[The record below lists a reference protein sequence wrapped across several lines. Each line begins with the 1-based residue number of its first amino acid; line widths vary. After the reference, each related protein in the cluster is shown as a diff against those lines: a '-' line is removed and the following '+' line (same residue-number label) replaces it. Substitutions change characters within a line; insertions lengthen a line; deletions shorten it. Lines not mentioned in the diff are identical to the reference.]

1 METNDL
7 SSPASAEL
15 ASFAAQLHNRRRMKR
30 LSLRAL
36 QEAIGGS
43 VSHEMLARY
52 ERGVLWPR
60 EEVKEALC
68 RVLGIYLPA
77 AYRPLEQLQRVQFRC
92 RYRLPQKEQDAII
105 AAATEHFNL
114 YLEAE
119 HRLGDSRLFI
129 PPFAEGEL
137 SFDGDTDV
145 MEDVADELRLRWQ
158 LGFGPLPNLSYLLEC
173 KGIKIHETDCENMLV
188 DGFSAEHAGQPLICL
203 ASWLNANVP
212 RKRMTLA
219 HELGHILFPTLDAEE
234 GSEEEYYIAHFA
246 GAFLVPRRSFTE
258 AFGDTPRDS
267 VQLGELIE
275 LKRYFGASIKALMVR
290 AWQLG
295 LVSEEAHK
303 RFRAFYAKHRYL
315 DKEPG
320 RYDVPDRSER
330 YAALVAKGV
339 LRGCISQEEAVRH
352 FGMPDCSEMNINVI

>member
-1 METNDL
+1 MSENTTTT
-7 SSPASAEL
+7 
-15 ASFAAQLHNRRRMKR
+15 FAAQLHNRRRMKR

-36 QEAIGGS
+36 REAIGNL

-52 ERGVLWPR
+52 ERGELIPR
-60 EEVKEALC
+60 EDVKESLC
-68 RVLGIYLPA
+68 RVLGIYLPT

-92 RYRLPQKEQDAII
+92 RYKLPQKEQDAII

-114 YLEAE
+114 YLETE
-119 HRLGDSRLFI
+119 HRVGDTRFFS
-129 PPFAEGEL
+129 PPFGAGEVA
-137 SFDGDTDV
+137 FDGDTDV
-145 MEDVADELRLRWQ
+145 MEDVAEELRRRWQ
-158 LGFGPLPNLSYLLEC
+158 LGMGPLPNLSYLLEC

-203 ASWLNANVP
+203 ASWLNNNVP
-212 RKRMTLA
+212 RKRMTLS
-219 HELGHILFPTLDAEE
+219 HELGHILFPALDENE

-246 GAFLVPRRSFTE
+246 GAFLVPRTSFTE
-258 AFGDTPRDS
+258 AFGSTPRES

-275 LKRYFGASIKALMVR
+275 LKRYFGASIKAIMVR

-295 LVSEEAHK
+295 LVSEEAHQ
-303 RFRAFYAKHRYL
+303 RFRTFYAKHRYL

-339 LRGCISQEEAVRH
+339 LRGCITPEEAVRR
-352 FGMPDCSEMNINVI
+352 FGVPDFSEMNINVI